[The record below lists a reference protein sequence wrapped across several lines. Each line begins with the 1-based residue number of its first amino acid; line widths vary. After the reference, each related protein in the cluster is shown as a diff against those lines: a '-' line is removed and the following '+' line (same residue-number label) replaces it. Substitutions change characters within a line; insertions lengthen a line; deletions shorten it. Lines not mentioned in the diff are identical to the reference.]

1 MIISRIEGGAGNQ
14 MFQYACGRA
23 VSLASHQ
30 SFRLDLTDMTKDRL
44 RDYVLDQLSITARP
58 LSWLERRA
66 WSRHRHQPFARVLFP
81 SARCV
86 EVKETGLP
94 FVPEIK
100 VIRTPSYLFG
110 YWQSESYFSDAAE
123 VIRTDFQL
131 KADYTPARL
140 ETLSKIKAAENAV
153 SVHVRRGDYVSN
165 AKTNAI
171 HGTCDPDWYAAALS
185 EMASKFKDMQLFVFS
200 DDISWTR
207 DNLPSY
213 PSMTFVEPQDDG
225 KDVQDMHL
233 MASCRAHIVA
243 NSSFSW
249 WGAWLNPRRDKH
261 VIAPAQWFRSSSHD
275 ARDLIPES
283 WQKL

>member
-1 MIISRIEGGAGNQ
+1 

-30 SFRLDLTDMTKDRL
+30 SFRLDLSDMKKDSL
-44 RDYVLDQLSITARP
+44 RDYVLDQLSIIAEP
-58 LSWLERRA
+58 LNWLEKRV
-66 WSRHRHQPFARVLFP
+66 WSRHRHQPLARMLFP
-81 SARCV
+81 SARCA
-86 EVKETGLP
+86 EVKENGLP
-94 FVPEIK
+94 FASRVLEI
-100 VIRTPSYLFG
+100 RSASYLSG
-110 YWQSESYFSDAAE
+110 YWQSEKYFSGVNND
-123 VIRTDFQL
+123 VRSDFRL
-131 KADYTPARL
+131 KTGYTPARL

-165 AKTNAI
+165 SKTNAI
-171 HGTCDPDWYAAALS
+171 HGTCDPEWYAAALS
-185 EMASKFKDMQLFVFS
+185 EMASRFKGMQLFVFS

-207 DNLPSY
+207 ENLPCY
-213 PSMTFVEPQDDG
+213 PLMTFVEPQDDG

-233 MASCRAHIVA
+233 MASCRAHVVA

-275 ARDLIPES
+275 ARDLIPKS

>member
-23 VSLASHQ
+23 VSLASRQ
-30 SFRLDLTDMTKDRL
+30 SFRLDLSDMKKDRL
-44 RDYVLDQLSITARP
+44 RDYVLDQFAINAEP
-58 LSWLERRA
+58 LTRLERRA
-66 WSRHRHQPFARVLFP
+66 WSRHRHQPLARLLFP

-86 EVKETGLP
+86 EVKEAGLP
-94 FVPEIK
+94 FAPEIK
-100 VIRTPSYLFG
+100 SISTPSYLFG
-110 YWQSESYFSDAAE
+110 YWQSENYFSDVAE
-123 VIRTDFQL
+123 VIRSDFQL
-131 KADYTPARL
+131 KSEYTPARL
-140 ETLSKIKAAENAV
+140 ETLSKIRAAETAV

-185 EMASKFKDMQLFVFS
+185 EMASKFEDMQLFVFS

-233 MASCRAHIVA
+233 MASCRAHVVA

-249 WGAWLNPRRDKH
+249 WGAWLNPRQDKH
-261 VIAPAQWFRSSSHD
+261 VIAPAQWFRSSTHD
-275 ARDLIPES
+275 ARDLIPKS